1 MSDNPLKVTKKNVT
15 SEVYARILR
24 PKVREYGGDVSIAED
39 GSVTVEVDE
48 KWKQHIMDDLT
59 SPKD

>member
-24 PKVREYGGDVSIAED
+24 PKVREYGGDVAIGED
-39 GSVTVEVDE
+39 GSVTV
-48 KWKQHIMDDLT
+48 
-59 SPKD
+59 

>member
-24 PKVREYGGDVSIAED
+24 PKVREYGGNITIEDD
-39 GSVTVEVDE
+39 GSVTVEVE
-48 KWKQHIMDDLT
+48 ERWKRHIVDDLT
-59 SPKD
+59 SGKD